1 MKREE
6 KLKMH
11 PGEEERNTKE
21 TCRQLS
27 ASIQIYPPLP
37 HSKKLSVSDQE
48 IILST
53 SKYQLLN

>member
-27 ASIQIYPPLP
+27 ASIQMYPPFP
-37 HSKKLSVSDQE
+37 HSKKLSDQE